1 MRSSIATAAIIAAI
15 IFCGTGPSQAD
26 EYVSGYYRSNGTY
39 VQPYMR
45 SSPDNS
51 VYNNYSYE
59 GNLNPYT
66 GQVGS
71 NSYGDYGLSGGS
83 TLYGGSR
90 SRNGSLFDNSLTDTK
105 QVFGN

>member
-1 MRSSIATAAIIAAI
+1 MRRIIVMVAAITAAIAV
-15 IFCGTGPSQAD
+15 GTQASRAD

-71 NSYGDYGLSGGS
+71 NSYGDYGLNGGS

-90 SRNGSLFDNSLTDTK
+90 SRNGSLFDNSLTDTR
-105 QVFGN
+105 QLFGN

>member
-1 MRSSIATAAIIAAI
+1 MRRLIAVAAAIAATIAV
-15 IFCGTGPSQAD
+15 GNNVSQAQ

-51 VYNNYSYE
+51 VYNNYSYK

-71 NSYGDYGLSGGS
+71 NSYGNYD
-83 TLYGGSR
+83 LYGGSALYGGGR
-90 SRNGSLFDNSLTDTK
+90 LRNGSLFDNSLTDTR
-105 QVFGN
+105 QLFGN

>member
-1 MRSSIATAAIIAAI
+1 MRIFFAIAATIAAI
-15 IFCGTGPSQAD
+15 TAAGPNVAHAD

-51 VYNNYSYE
+51 VYNNYSYK

-71 NSYGDYGLSGGS
+71 NSYGNYDLYDGS

-90 SRNGSLFDNSLTDTK
+90 SRNGSLFDNSLTDTR
-105 QVFGN
+105 QLFGN

>member
-1 MRSSIATAAIIAAI
+1 MRRIIVMVAAITAAIAA
-15 IFCGTGPSQAD
+15 GTQASRAD

-51 VYNNYSYE
+51 VYNNYTYE

-66 GQVGS
+66 GRVGANNYGNYDLS
-71 NSYGDYGLSGGS
+71 NGS
-83 TLYGGSR
+83 SLYGGSR
-90 SRNGSLFDNSLTDTK
+90 SNNSLFNKNLFDTRPL
-105 QVFGN
+105 FGN

>member
-1 MRSSIATAAIIAAI
+1 MRRIIAMAATVIATVTA
-15 IFCGTGPSQAD
+15 GTEASRAD

-51 VYNNYSYE
+51 VFNNYSYE

-71 NSYGDYGLSGGS
+71 NSYGDYDLSNGYSLHGGS
-83 TLYGGSR
+83 G
-90 SRNGSLFDNSLTDTK
+90 SRNGSLFDNSFTSTRQL
-105 QVFGN
+105 FGN